1 MLGAMSR
8 ERQRCKWAATEPL
21 FHAYHDDEWGRPV
34 HDDRMLFEML
44 NLEGAQAGLSW
55 LTILKKREGYRQAFE
70 NFEPEKVA
78 RYGAREKARLLANAG
93 IVRNRAKVDAVI
105 ANAKAFLE
113 VESHAGSFDEFI
125 WRFVK
130 HEPLTRA
137 RRRRAMTVSGEMSRE
152 LSRLGFKF
160 VGPTIC
166 FAFMQAVGMVDDHE
180 PGCFRYAGKRP

>member
-1 MLGAMSR
+1 MPDR
-8 ERQRCKWAATEPL
+8 NRCKWASKESL
-21 FHAYHDDEWGRPV
+21 FHAYHDEEWGTPV

-55 LTILKKREGYRQAFE
+55 LTILKKRDAYREAFQ

-78 RYGAREKARLLANAG
+78 RYGDREKARLLANAG

-113 VESHAGSFDEFI
+113 VEGHAGSFDEFI
-125 WRFVK
+125 WRFVE
-130 HEPLTRA
+130 HEPLTRT
-137 RRRRAMTVSGEMSRE
+137 RRRRAMTVSEEMSRE
-152 LSRLGFKF
+152 LSRRGFKF

-180 PGCFRYAGKRP
+180 PGCFRYRGKRG